1 MMYVYYNPNP
11 RGRKVGDCAIRAVA
25 KATDQTWMQ
34 AYMDLYVLGMQL
46 GDLAN
51 SDAVWTAYLR
61 GKGFERGVIPNTC
74 PDCYTVADF
83 ADENRVGAYVLGTGS
98 HAVAVVDGDIYD
110 VWDSSNEIPIFYMK
124 KVR

>member
-1 MMYVYYNPNP
+1 MYMYYNPNP

-83 ADENRVGAYVLGTGS
+83 AEENRVGVYVLGTGS

-110 VWDSSNEIPIFYMK
+110 VWDSSNEIPIFYMR

>member
-74 PDCYTVADF
+74 PDCYTIADF
-83 ADENRVGAYVLGTGS
+83 AEENRVGAYVLGTGS

-110 VWDSSNEIPIFYMK
+110 VWDSSNEIPIFYMR